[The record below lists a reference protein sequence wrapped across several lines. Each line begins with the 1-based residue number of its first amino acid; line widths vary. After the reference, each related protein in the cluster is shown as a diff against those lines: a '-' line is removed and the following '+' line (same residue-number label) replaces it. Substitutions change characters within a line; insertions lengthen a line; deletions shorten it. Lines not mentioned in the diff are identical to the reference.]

1 MLGHDGRVTGADL
14 VSEATAELYAAD
26 PDGFTER
33 RAALAGQARAAGEAS
48 AAKAI
53 AGLRKPTRAAWTINQ
68 LVRADPGV
76 PARLIELGDEL
87 RAAEGSMDGGRIR
100 ELSLARRQ
108 LIDALLGQALAM
120 SGQQPPPAALRE
132 EVTTTLAAALADPEF
147 AEQLAAGVLIR
158 AERRPGFGFMTGPA
172 LTLVPGSGGG
182 RPAGGLTTAAPG
194 RRASPAGGAAG
205 SRTSAGGTPAGEA
218 AAARAAAAV
227 EAARAE
233 RERRQARTE
242 AAAAERAERER
253 EREAAIAEAQQ
264 VLAEADQAAEAA
276 DAAER
281 ELENAVRLLSE
292 QLDESRQKLIEI
304 RLSTRRAKT
313 AQRKAREALRRLRP

>member
-1 MLGHDGRVTGADL
+1 MTGVDL

-33 RAALAGQARAAGEAS
+33 RAVLAGQARAAGEAS

-76 PARLIELGDEL
+76 PARLIGLGDEL
-87 RAAEGSMDGGRIR
+87 RAAEGSMDGARIR

-108 LIDALLGQALAM
+108 LIDALLGQALAL

-147 AEQLAAGVLIR
+147 AEQLAAGVLLR

-182 RPAGGLTTAAPG
+182 RPAGGATTIAPRGRG
-194 RRASPAGGAAG
+194 RRASPAAGAPASG
-205 SRTSAGGTPAGEA
+205 TSAGGALT
-218 AAARAAAAV
+218 ARAAAAV

-233 RERRQARTE
+233 RERRQAL
-242 AAAAERAERER
+242 AAAAEAERAERER
-253 EREAAIAEAQQ
+253 ERRATIAEAEQA
-264 VLAEADQAAEAA
+264 LAEADQAAEAA
-276 DAAER
+276 AAAEH

-313 AQRKAREALRRLRP
+313 AQRKAREALVRLRP